1 MHSEDMKEEVRDQIE
16 KLFLSEL
23 ENKDSAGMMEV
34 PDDLVLL
41 DSGLDSIGFATLVA
55 KLEEELGFDPFVQMD
70 EPVYPR
76 TFGEFV
82 EIYEEHANG
91 QS

>member
-1 MHSEDMKEEVRDQIE
+1 MNEEVRDQIE

-23 ENKDSAGMMEV
+23 EKEDSAGMTEV

-55 KLEEELGFDPFVQMD
+55 KLEEELGYDPFVQMD

-82 EIYEEHANG
+82 EIYEEHVDG